1 MAILA
6 AVLVPTVTSKIKDAN
21 DSAAK
26 SDCSGMMST
35 VQSAL
40 TSYLSDPKDTTKVSA
55 QLGNAFT
62 AAALPTTM
70 PTDKGTYV
78 YGTEAQGFVIFTVNG
93 SIKYY
98 GSVDKDGK
106 TAGPSTTEIA
116 ALPNA

>member
-40 TSYLSDPKDTTKVSA
+40 TSYLSNPIAANKVSA
-55 QLGNAFT
+55 QLDVEAE
-62 AAALPTTM
+62 ALPATM
-70 PTDKGTYV
+70 PTEKGTYV
-78 YGTEAQGFVIFTVNG
+78 YGTETAGFVIFTVNG

-106 TAGPSTTEIA
+106 TSGPSDTAITT
-116 ALPNA
+116 LPNAA